1 MAHLKKERGQN
12 RTKVTERVREKE
24 RKQKRESKQERD
36 ILECEGH
43 CRARG

>member
-12 RTKVTERVREKE
+12 RTKVTERVREKAKKEKVSE
-24 RKQKRESKQERD
+24 RERD